1 MSEDE
6 IYQRVLTR
14 ILDFVSGRAR
24 TVSEVERKIDA
35 LLKGRI
41 AEEIGQSVE
50 NENIKIRVMEKLSLL
65 KLLSDSQY
73 AKDYLNEKVNSSR
86 PVGPEAVKKFL
97 YRKGVSSEIIKS
109 VVSDFSEQDEKE
121 AIEKLLIRKMR
132 TLTKRDIKNKNRIT
146 KFLLYK
152 GFTPKVVFPTVDTK
166 FEVK

>member
-6 IYQRVLTR
+6 IYKRVLTG
-14 ILDFVSGRAR
+14 ILDFVSNRAR
-24 TVSEVERKIDA
+24 TVFEIERKINA
-35 LLKGRI
+35 LLKYVSS
-41 AEEIGQSVE
+41 EEVIQSV
-50 NENIKIRVMEKLSLL
+50 RVKVIDKLNQLELL
-65 KLLSDSQY
+65 NDFQY

-109 VVSDFSEQDEKE
+109 VVSDFSKQDEKE
-121 AIEKLLIRKMR
+121 AIEKLLVRKMG

-152 GFTPKVVFPTVDTK
+152 GFTPKVVFPAVDTK